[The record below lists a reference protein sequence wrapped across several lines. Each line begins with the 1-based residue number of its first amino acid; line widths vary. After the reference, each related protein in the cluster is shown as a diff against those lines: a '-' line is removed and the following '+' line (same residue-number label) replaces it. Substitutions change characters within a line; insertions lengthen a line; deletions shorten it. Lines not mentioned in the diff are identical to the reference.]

1 MPPPEAGPGRLQPP
15 LTLAEAIRAIAA
27 TLRNAGLAEPLS
39 EARRL
44 VSHVLDIDAVRL
56 IARDTDQLSSTQLA
70 QINLAVAR
78 RAAGEP
84 LSRIVGFREFYGRRF
99 ALSPATLDPRADT
112 ETLIELVLEMI
123 DTHALGDR
131 PLRILD
137 VGTGSGCLAITL
149 VAELPNATALATD
162 ISTDALNTARSNAE
176 SIGVAQ
182 RISFECRDM
191 LSGVTGPFD
200 VLVSNPPYIPS
211 NEIAG
216 LEPAVRSYDPVA
228 SLDGGADGLDYY
240 RQLIAG
246 AAGLAPSGIIALEVG
261 AGQAA
266 DVAGLAEGKGLGAPR
281 FAVDL
286 NGHTRCVAFQTLVS

>member
-1 MPPPEAGPGRLQPP
+1 MPPLEAGPGSLPETF
-15 LTLAEAIRAIAA
+15 TLAEAIRAIST

-44 VSHVLDIDAVRL
+44 VSHVLDIDSVRL
-56 IARDTDQLSSTQLA
+56 IARDTDLLSASQVVRLRS
-70 QINLAVAR
+70 AVER

-123 DTHALGDR
+123 ATHALGDR

-149 VAELPNATALATD
+149 VAELDGATALATD
-162 ISTDALNTARSNAE
+162 ISSDALETARSNAV

-182 RISFECRDM
+182 RISFERRDM
-191 LSGVTGPFD
+191 LAGIRGPFD

-211 NEIAG
+211 DEIAG
-216 LEPAVRSYDPVA
+216 LEPAVRSFDPLA
-228 SLDGGADGLDYY
+228 SLDGGADGLDFY
-240 RQLIAG
+240 RQLIDG
-246 AAGLAPSGIIALEVG
+246 AAGLVPSGIIAVEVG
-261 AGQAA
+261 AGQA
-266 DVAGLAEGKGLGAPR
+266 DEVAGLAEGRGLGAPR
-281 FAVDL
+281 TAVDL
-286 NGHTRCVAFQTLVS
+286 NGHTRCVAFQTLIS